1 MARLIQ
7 LGIDIAVYASSTDE
21 EKARM
26 VWPLYTFSED
36 EEERRE
42 LWITAAYPFVE
53 IEQNPI
59 EEEARLEVLQRLS
72 ETED

>member
-7 LGIDIAVYASSTDE
+7 LGIDIGVYASSTDE

-53 IEQNPI
+53 IENNPRQ
-59 EEEARLEVLQRLS
+59 EEIRLESLQRIS